1 MIQLA
6 DLHTHSTASDGQCSP
21 ARLVAKARQ
30 AGVEVLALTDHDTIS
45 GLDEAIQAGQALGLT
60 VLRGPVRTGICT
72 FWVWAFG
79 LAARNW
85 RACAVL

>member
-30 AGVEVLALTDHDTIS
+30 AGVEVLALECRAWPRGLEIS
-45 GLDEAIQAGQALGLT
+45 GSL
-60 VLRGPVRTGICT
+60 PVR
-72 FWVWAFG
+72 
-79 LAARNW
+79 L
-85 RACAVL
+85 